1 MVEERSGCTQSMASA
16 AARWRTEHVVGHGTD
31 TRMWW
36 SACSEVAK
44 AQFSEVEDVERMAR
58 TLAVMQTLSS
68 EECRHPNRHL
78 HVQALGVPSLKPHW
92 LK

>member
-1 MVEERSGCTQSMASA
+1 M
-16 AARWRTEHVVGHGTD
+16 
-31 TRMWW
+31 
-36 SACSEVAK
+36 AK

-68 EECRHPNRHL
+68 EECCHLNRHL